1 MKTATFLTP
10 EDTKSIGVQYNT
22 LTMEEV
28 EELGMDNVDITW
40 VEAENEDGEKMYF
53 FYATKK

>member
-1 MKTATFLTP
+1 MKAAEYLTP
-10 EDTKSIGVQYNT
+10 EDTKELGVKEGT
-22 LTMEEV
+22 LTLQEV
-28 EELGMDNVDITW
+28 KELGWDNVDITW